1 MRLPILFALVAA
13 AAAAAGDDPL
23 APVVEPRRTPPPPR
37 PPADPEEVARLASEG
52 TEAEIRHYRRE
63 HLLSPTQDGDLL
75 QRLDDLDM
83 MRSIARLERLEI
95 IAQEQGAKEAR
106 LRAERQ
112 AERAAAPMTPLSVRC
127 PVKHCRAKPGKR
139 CRGRGGELL
148 DTCHPERVRVFER
161 VGKP

>member
-13 AAAAAGDDPL
+13 AAAGDDLL

-37 PPADPEEVARLASEG
+37 PPADPEEVARLAREG
-52 TEAEIRHYRRE
+52 ADGEIHRYRRG

-75 QRLDDLDM
+75 QRLDDLDLA
-83 MRSIARLERLEI
+83 RSVARLERLDL
-95 IAQEQGAKEAR
+95 IAREQEAKEAR

-112 AERAAAPMTPLSVRC
+112 AERTAAPKAPLSVRC

-139 CRGRGGELL
+139 CQGRNAVM
-148 DTCHPERVRVFER
+148 DQPHPERVRAARREGR
-161 VGKP
+161 S